1 MTDKDSLVKAILQD
15 GPLMTILR
23 SEVQLLLRPLRHER
37 VTDFDLRPI
46 TYFHQ
51 PDNMMSRIDQLVS
64 DFAHHIVD
72 RLLPDLEKAA
82 SDEAK
87 HNLIRKLVQ
96 VLN

>member
-1 MTDKDSLVKAILQD
+1 MSNKDSLVKALLQD

-23 SEVQLLLRPLRHER
+23 SEVQMLLRPLRHER
-37 VTDFDLRPI
+37 ITDFDLRPV

-51 PDNMMSRIDQLVS
+51 PDDMMTRIDQLVS
-64 DFAHHIVD
+64 DFANHIVD

-87 HNLIRKLVQ
+87 HNLIRKLSD
-96 VLN
+96 VLS